1 MADVTAV
8 NGQITDAVTQ
18 TTVNTLGT
26 APASAAGN
34 LANAAAQAFGL
45 MMENAVTA
53 QQALNLIG
61 QAVTARSV
69 AIVGGGNL

>member
-1 MADVTAV
+1 MADVTPI

-18 TTVNTLGT
+18 ATVTTLGT
-26 APASAAGN
+26 APAAAAGN

-69 AIVGGGNL
+69 AMIGGGD